1 MEDLVPA
8 KAFYSAA
15 AAGME
20 PDHRGLMAIV
30 REEPPP
36 SEEPMDLLS
45 SAWCSSAIQVLQ
57 TGPKEEDR
65 SLALV
70 EHPVM
75 GLDDDRRDL
84 SQLQRNDRSLVVDDS
99 GFGGAAQPQWKY
111 EDLKSWIWLQ
121 KAIHPELDYDN
132 KKKWLPRKMAAPW
145 SGISLKKWVK
155 ERKQKRKEE
164 ARLHKAEV
172 HAAVSVAG
180 VAAVLAAIAA
190 ENSAPAARGSAS
202 ASMRETAV
210 ASAAALVAAQCA
222 KVAEAAGATR
232 DQVAA
237 AVNAAVAATD
247 ASNVITLTAAA
258 ATSLRGAA
266 ALRGRRGG
274 SGGHGQGERADQG
287 GTAPWQDDLDF
298 DFNYAR
304 SKAALAKGDELFV
317 AMPDGKWK
325 LHTVSAATDRNGKV
339 VLRIKKMNL
348 VMQAFSN
355 AKECVVED
363 VRPCAP
369 EKASREEDATY
380 PVEVRTSRG
389 KVELRADDY
398 AVYKRWVTTVTHM
411 LTSSTAITMRN

>member
-1 MEDLVPA
+1 MELDRSLIA
-8 KAFYSAA
+8 C
-15 AAGME
+15 
-20 PDHRGLMAIV
+20 
-30 REEPPP
+30 EEPP
-36 SEEPMDLLS
+36 SEPMDLLS

-57 TGPKEEDR
+57 TGSMDC
-65 SLALV
+65 SMALV
-70 EHPVM
+70 ENPVM
-75 GLDDDRRDL
+75 APDNDRRDL
-84 SQLQRNDRSLVVDDS
+84 LPKNDRSLVVDSS
-99 GFGGAAQPQWKY
+99 GFSTTQWKY
-111 EDLKSWIWLQ
+111 DDLKSWIWLQ
-121 KAIHPELDYDN
+121 KAIHPELDYDL
-132 KKKWLPRKMAAPW
+132 KKKWLPRKMAPW

-180 VAAVLAAIAA
+180 VAAALATIAA
-190 ENSAPAARGSAS
+190 ESSTPAAT
-202 ASMRETAV
+202 MKETAV

-266 ALRGRRGG
+266 ALRGRRSSGGGGGGGG
-274 SGGHGQGERADQG
+274 SQNERMDHASS
-287 GTAPWQDDLDF
+287 ALSQDDLDF

-304 SKAALAKGDELFV
+304 SKAALAKGDEMFV

-325 LHTVSAATDRNGKV
+325 LHTVSAATSKGGKV
-339 VLRIKKMNL
+339 VMRIKKMNL
-348 VMQAFSN
+348 VMAFSN
-355 AKECVVED
+355 AKESVIHD
-363 VRPCAP
+363 VQPCAP
-369 EKASREEDATY
+369 EKPSRDEDATY
-380 PVEVRTSRG
+380 PIEVTTSKG

-398 AVYKRWVTTVTHM
+398 GVYKRWVTALTHM
-411 LTSSTAITMRN
+411 LAAPTAICKAHELPPPPPPHRRN